1 MRRWLLACD
10 YDYTL
15 SIDGQ
20 ISKENIEAVKT
31 FRKNGGVF
39 GIVSGR
45 AGSSGPHLASCI
57 PGQID
62 FVLCCTG
69 AVLFETAERRET
81 LACYP
86 AETAALL
93 YAFAKESGACG
104 IGAFA
109 LERECLF
116 DLGDPQADVL
126 IAQFLKENQEIN
138 QSHIRFLNEEDA
150 SAETARLRGLLG
162 ACVNPQQNG
171 RIMDIPPAGMDKAE
185 GVRRMAERYGISQGD
200 IYAAGD
206 QYNDA
211 SMVETFHGFAMAH
224 GVDALKIKAES
235 VVKDVAEA
243 VRIILQGPAG

>member
-1 MRRWLLACD
+1 MAL
-10 YDYTL
+10 
-15 SIDGQ
+15 
-20 ISKENIEAVKT
+20 
-31 FRKNGGVF
+31 
-39 GIVSGR
+39 
-45 AGSSGPHLASCI
+45 
-57 PGQID
+57 
-62 FVLCCTG
+62 
-69 AVLFETAERRET
+69 
-81 LACYP
+81 YP
-86 AETAALL
+86 AEPVPLVRILPAVFQDRSISCSAVPARYCLKPQRDARRWPVIPQKRLL
-93 YAFAKESGACG
+93 SFTRLQRRAGACG
-104 IGAFA
+104 FGAFA